1 MQKVHQYNRVCMQAK
16 SQFLKEKIQDN
27 HHNPQK
33 LWCVLGDVLHRL
45 PAKILSSINPPQL
58 LADRFLEFFTEKI
71 EKMRS
76 TFSASVNLQHIT
88 PDSPPPMFP
97 SFSTVTEEEIT
108 KIITSSPSKSCS
120 LDPWPTFF
128 VLDYLD
134 ILISPI
140 TSIINASLKQGKCPD
155 FFKQAHVTPLLKK
168 SSLDK
173 EVFKTYRPVSNF
185 NFISKILERVVAV
198 QLQTHLDEAG
208 LLTAFQSAYR
218 KHHSTESALLNIH
231 NDILLNMAKG
241 SVTAL
246 TLLDLSAAF
255 DTIDHTILLDRLNVY
270 YGISELALGWFRS
283 YLSGRTHS
291 DKVGSTLS
299 NPASLQCG
307 VPQGSV
313 LGPILFS
320 LYTNPI
326 SSIIHSHTSIN
337 YHFYA
342 DDTQLYITLSP
353 ANFSHSIQKLK
364 NYLNDIQNFMFT
376 NKLKLNPDKTEFILI
391 GSQKIVNNSSL
402 ISLLIFW
409 EVRSRQHKV
418 SGTLE

>member
-1 MQKVHQYNRVCMQAK
+1 M
-16 SQFLKEKIQDN
+16 
-27 HHNPQK
+27 
-33 LWCVLGDVLHRL
+33 
-45 PAKILSSINPPQL
+45 
-58 LADRFLEFFTEKI
+58 EFFTEKI
-71 EKMRS
+71 EKIRS

-88 PDSPPPMFP
+88 PDSPPPVF
-97 SFSTVTEEEIT
+97 STFSTVTEDQVT
-108 KIITSSPSKSCS
+108 KIITNSLSKSCS

-134 ILISPI
+134 ILITPI
-140 TSIINASLKQGKCPD
+140 TSIINASLEQGKCPN
-155 FFKQAHVTPLLKK
+155 FFKQAHVTPIIKK

-173 EVFKTYRPVSNF
+173 EVFKNYRDVSNL
-185 NFISKILERVVAV
+185 NFISKILERVVAIH
-198 QLQTHLDEAG
+198 LQTHLDEAD
-208 LLTAFQSAYR
+208 LMTAFQLAYR
-218 KHHSTESALLNIH
+218 KHHSTESALLNIY

-246 TLLDLSAAF
+246 TLLNLSAAF
-255 DTIDHTILLDRLNVY
+255 DTIDHTILLDRHNVY

-291 DKVGSTLS
+291 VKVGSTLS
-299 NPASLQCG
+299 HPAVLQYG

-326 SSIIHSHTSIN
+326 TSISHSHSSIN

-342 DDTQLYITLSP
+342 DDTQLYITLSS

-364 NYLNDIQNFMFT
+364 NCLNDIQNFMFT
-376 NKLKLNPDKTEFILI
+376 NKLKLNPDKTKFILI
-391 GSQKIVNNSSL
+391 GSPQKIVNNSSL
-402 ISLLIFW
+402 PSLSIFW
-409 EVRSRQHKV
+409 EIKSRQQKV
-418 SGTLE
+418 SETSEWCSTPISISQTTCHRS